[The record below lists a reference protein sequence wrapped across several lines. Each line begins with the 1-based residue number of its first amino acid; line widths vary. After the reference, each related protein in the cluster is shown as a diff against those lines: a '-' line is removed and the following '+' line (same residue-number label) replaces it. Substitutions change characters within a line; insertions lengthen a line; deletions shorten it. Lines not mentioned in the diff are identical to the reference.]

1 MLASKLTPACYR
13 FARCPCSIKAA
24 TCKYENIAPMGLT
37 FEFDWT
43 RFLEAAT
50 GPEQAVFP
58 SETITIHDFLLCSPN
73 TKLKQKRLRSNNRT
87 DCTNEQSSNFRWEKP
102 YPLSNKLEGRFR
114 TPAELNHG
122 AYLAPGSQLL
132 RSRVQRSNAA
142 AYPQT
147 SHLASLA
154 TS

>member
-1 MLASKLTPACYR
+1 MCYSNKQGPER
-13 FARCPCSIKAA
+13 FARCPCSIKA

-122 AYLAPGSQLL
+122 AYLAPGPSCSALVSSEATPQLIH
-132 RSRVQRSNAA
+132 R
-142 AYPQT
+142 PHT
-147 SHLASLA
+147 
-154 TS
+154 